1 MADDVTKS
9 ANSDSHSKK
18 NKRKQK
24 TKSLIVLTKS
34 NESNHL
40 PADNKLSLSA
50 ECDQSTFGLR
60 SRFSFRRGMKFGRGR
75 SSSKSSLPDSKS
87 NSNSI
92 TSIDGASNANS
103 LTPPP
108 PPPPPCDRHMKCPI
122 ITYNDNNTP
131 QLSQQIGSK

>member
-1 MADDVTKS
+1 MATIDTTDDVTKS
-9 ANSDSHSKK
+9 ANSELPSNKK

-24 TKSLIVLTKS
+24 TKSLIVLTK
-34 NESNHL
+34 NDSNHNST
-40 PADNKLSLSA
+40 DKLSLSA
-50 ECDQSTFGLR
+50 ECDNQKF

-75 SSSKSSLPDSKS
+75 STSKSSLPDSKS

-103 LTPPP
+103 PICEQQL
-108 PPPPPCDRHMKCPI
+108 KCPI

-131 QLSQQIGSK
+131 ELNQQIESK